1 MNCNGKPV
9 LPTRAFG
16 NPRGIRK
23 KPPPRAEAL
32 AEGAILSNT
41 NSPALCRA
49 FFMQDLP
56 VGEGDRYYF
65 DTRVTRV
72 CLLLLERNFTR

>member
-1 MNCNGKPV
+1 MESPYYQ
-9 LPTRAFG
+9 
-16 NPRGIRK
+16 RGLSEILQESEK

-56 VGEGDRYYF
+56 DGAGDRYYF

-72 CLLLLERNFTR
+72 CLLLLEESFSR

>member
-1 MNCNGKPV
+1 MESPYYQRGLSEILQESEKSP
-9 LPTRAFG
+9 LRALK
-16 NPRGIRK
+16 RWR
-23 KPPPRAEAL
+23 R
-32 AEGAILSNT
+32 AILSNT

-56 VGEGDRYYF
+56 DGAGDRYYF

-72 CLLLLERNFTR
+72 CLLLLEGSFTR